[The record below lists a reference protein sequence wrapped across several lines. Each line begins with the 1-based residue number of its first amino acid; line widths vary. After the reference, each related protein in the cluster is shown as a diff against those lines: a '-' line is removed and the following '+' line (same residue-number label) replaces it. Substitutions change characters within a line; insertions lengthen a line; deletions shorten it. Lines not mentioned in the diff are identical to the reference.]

1 MEKREEGSI
10 WGEIKMDSEGRER
23 GRWTGK
29 RGRSRPAQGRDG
41 ERRLMLLRAAT
52 NLAKTLR
59 WKAAALSESGGLCSC
74 LLGQP
79 SSVHCHRK
87 YL

>member
-1 MEKREEGSI
+1 
-10 WGEIKMDSEGRER
+10 MDSEGRER
-23 GRWTGK
+23 RRWTDN
-29 RGRSRPAQGRDG
+29 RGRSRPAQGHDG
-41 ERRLMLLRAAT
+41 EWRLMLLRTAT
-52 NLAKTLR
+52 NLAKTLS
-59 WKAAALSESGGLCSC
+59 WKAAALSESGGPCSC